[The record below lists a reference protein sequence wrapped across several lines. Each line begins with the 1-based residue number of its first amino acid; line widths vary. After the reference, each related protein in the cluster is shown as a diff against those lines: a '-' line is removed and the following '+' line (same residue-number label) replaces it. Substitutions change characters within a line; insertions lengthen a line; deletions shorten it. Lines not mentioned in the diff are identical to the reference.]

1 MTKKLIAVGC
11 SYTADDYT
19 FPVWPE
25 LLSKKLNMELVNF
38 GRSGMGNEYIATK
51 VTEASIHLND
61 IGLVVCMWSE
71 FTRLDF
77 QFNPDW
83 FSIHERDDITEDMK
97 HILLGPYPSTMSSL
111 RQMFLT
117 RSLLR
122 NYSIPYIFIQGT
134 SPYKNNWRVD
144 KEVSDYTRGKVSYKE
159 RKPKPFREI
168 CIRTL
173 LENSYIK
180 FLNEKNSMVA
190 TADTAVKYR
199 ISHMPLSG
207 YIVAMPSSSKE
218 LDQEIESGFS
228 KTAIAKDIEDML
240 NDQLKKYRHFL
251 RV

>member
-144 KEVSDYTRGKVSYKE
+144 KEISDYTRGKVLYKE

-173 LENSYIK
+173 IENSYIK
-180 FLNEKNSMVA
+180 FLDEKNFLGWPIFYEIGGWCV
-190 TADTAVKYR
+190 DDKLEKDER
-199 ISHMPLSG
+199 ISKFDNHPNANG
-207 YIVAMPSSSKE
+207 HQHIAE
-218 LDQEIESGFS
+218 LLYNFYERD
-228 KTAIAKDIEDML
+228 
-240 NDQLKKYRHFL
+240 R
-251 RV
+251 